1 MTKGG
6 WILCRCGERCGEWYM
21 AYFYVLLKVQTFIM
35 WIISW
40 HKNRFWLIIKYTHPL
55 QPPLCPNEVC
65 ILSFCPFLVLLLG
78 RNCNLMW
85 FSTQTQRSLV
95 TTASFISFIS
105 LLPRSYHKAFHHKL
119 PGLQEH
125 HDSLHISNT
134 TRLANMGHSV
144 MYTLF
149 GSGSLVTVCRVVCL
163 ISLCCNYCFFI
174 WQIF

>member
-1 MTKGG
+1 MSLFPSMGYVFDNFVGSLENGVIMHRKWPRWMHSLYQHCEMTK
-6 WILCRCGERCGEWYM
+6 CGERYM
-21 AYFYVLLKVQTFIM
+21 AYFYVVLKCK
-35 WIISW
+35 
-40 HKNRFWLIIKYTHPL
+40 H
-55 QPPLCPNEVC
+55 
-65 ILSFCPFLVLLLG
+65 LLG
-78 RNCNLMW
+78 RNCKLMR
-85 FSTQTQRSLV
+85 SSTQRSVL

-149 GSGSLVTVCRVVCL
+149 GSGSLVTVRRVVCL

-174 WQIF
+174 WQIL